1 MYLHICAPYADQSSC
16 SDKLLLKHNLPIW
29 ECLHGFWRTLPNY
42 NPYTVSSDPSQD
54 IEGEAQEL
62 LFPSRGNRIADQ
74 EEEPENELLGDEIED
89 ASLVDLVE
97 GAAGLVDVDIDIG
110 LEGFDDAPE
119 VRNHTC

>member
-1 MYLHICAPYADQSSC
+1 M
-16 SDKLLLKHNLPIW
+16 
-29 ECLHGFWRTLPNY
+29 
-42 NPYTVSSDPSQD
+42 
-54 IEGEAQEL
+54 QEL
-62 LFPSRGNRIADQ
+62 LFPSYGNRIANQ

-119 VRNHTC
+119 VCNHTC

>member
-1 MYLHICAPYADQSSC
+1 MLAP
-16 SDKLLLKHNLPIW
+16 
-29 ECLHGFWRTLPNY
+29 WRTHKLIRP
-42 NPYTVSSDPSQD
+42 
-54 IEGEAQEL
+54 A
-62 LFPSRGNRIADQ
+62 

>member
-1 MYLHICAPYADQSSC
+1 LYLHICAPYADQSLC
-16 SDKLLLKHNLPIW
+16 SDKLLLEHNLPIW
-29 ECLHGFWRTLPNY
+29 ERLHGFWRTLPNY
-42 NPYTVSSDPSQD
+42 NPHTVLSGPSQD

-62 LFPSRGNRIADQ
+62 LFLLHGNCIADQ
-74 EEEPENELLGDEIED
+74 EEEPKNELVGDEIKD

-97 GAAGLVDVDIDIG
+97 GAAGLVDIDIDIG